1 MTTMPDTKNTETATW
16 ETIKKLTVELN
27 AQTDADIIRQL
38 ESQSSIEGYI
48 KRIIREDIAKH
59 SQPRVPDI
67 SPNVINDAEKNFD
80 AILNILKRVVSK

>member
-1 MTTMPDTKNTETATW
+1 MPDIKKTENTW
-16 ETIKKLTVELN
+16 ETIKKLSLELN

-59 SQPRVPDI
+59 SQTRIPEI
-67 SPNVINDAEKNFD
+67 NPNVINDAEKNFD
-80 AILNILKRVVSK
+80 AILSILKKVVTK